1 MADKAVAKVC
11 PFCKRTIWVS
21 VPVEAY
27 EAWQMGMCI
36 QNAWP
41 DGSAIDRETLI
52 SGICP
57 ECQKE
62 TFEDEQG

>member
-1 MADKAVAKVC
+1 M
-11 PFCKRTIWVS
+11 
-21 VPVEAY
+21 AY

-41 DGSAIDRETLI
+41 DGSATDRETLI

-57 ECQKE
+57 VCQKE